1 MVDGAMIR
9 KIENR
14 ISKLNKMCNGVK
26 IEFIYEYQFYLIK
39 VTNLKTRK
47 SKLISLDE
55 LNTVYDRMMNF
66 VKVV

>member
-26 IEFIYEYQFYLIK
+26 IEFIYEYQFYLIR